1 MATPWPLPGSVHSL
15 TPTGLTCPPVLCAPI
30 LTAVCKESWLMVV
43 PLFNIWKKW
52 SGFCFKHEEE
62 FMVCCWLADCY
73 IQVELLN
80 QCWSPKKLRGWC
92 QPQDFNGSM
101 HQMRGRMYIYIA
113 ILILIN
119 IIEVSYQVSVIEEDI
134 FIYIIFFSNWSPS
147 SKRNL
152 LACTCVLNEECFLM
166 GRSYIC
172 KVYPTPPH
180 THKNFCAQGDGWG
193 VL

>member
-1 MATPWPLPGSVHSL
+1 
-15 TPTGLTCPPVLCAPI
+15 
-30 LTAVCKESWLMVV
+30 MVV
-43 PLFNIWKKW
+43 PLFNIWRKW

-119 IIEVSYQVSVIEEDI
+119 MIEVSYQVSVIEEDI
-134 FIYIIFFSNWSPS
+134 FIYIIFFSNWSPF

-166 GRSYIC
+166 GRGCILQS
-172 KVYPTPPH
+172 VPPH
-180 THKNFCAQGDGWG
+180 THIQEFLCSGRWVMGSLAKHFQSISFCFWRFCCLWQIGSLGG
-193 VL
+193 SHSKELV